1 MNAKWNCYVETM
13 FRLIEKLQERMEQCW
28 AECSYENI
36 YQHLYDL
43 TSQLG
48 HHFCLVGTIITLD
61 AHPVNNHFV
70 ECCQKKHSVKNWV
83 CRVQKNALGKRV
95 V

>member
-70 ECCQKKHSVKNWV
+70 ECCQKKNT
-83 CRVQKNALGKRV
+83 R
-95 V
+95 